1 VALRRGGLRWVY
13 AGRDVMVYLRES
25 AEETALVHIAR
36 ASHDP
41 VVLDAG
47 RLPGIAKGRTVFG
60 RSPEIS
66 RDSVTLAALEP
77 RVGVHVWTPARSR
90 RGPRPGGER
99 RR

>member
-25 AEETALVHIAR
+25 ARETALVHIAR
-36 ASHDP
+36 AGHDP
-41 VVLDAG
+41 VVLDAR
-47 RLPGIAKGRTVFG
+47 RLPGIATGRTVFG

-66 RDSVTLAALEP
+66 RDSVTLTALEP
-77 RVGVHVWTPARSR
+77 HVGVHVWTPARRR
-90 RGPRPGGER
+90 RGPRSSGER